1 MVHSYGLAS
10 SQLDRIKKAKLKLTI
25 CVDKVAA
32 SGGYMMACVGDKIIA
47 APFAIVG
54 SIGVVAQMPNFNKL
68 LKKHDIDFE
77 LLTAGEHKRTL
88 TLFGKNTDK
97 GREKFIEELNE
108 THELFK
114 EYVSKRRPNVD
125 INKIASGEIWFG
137 SRAKEL
143 SLVDEISTS
152 DEYICSCFNSAKVF
166 EIKFVRKQKLLQR
179 VVGSVE
185 ASITRIAEKLW
196 SRFTN
201 PNNMSIATGRPP
213 AVHGICGNFLF
224 DPDTGEEV
232 MLHDA
237 RFLRAPTLF
246 SKYYEAGSRVAVV
259 TAKDKLRALLG
270 DGLKFDEGRAICF
283 SSEKADQ
290 ATKGNNGIQNASD
303 WLGRPVPEVYSADLS
318 EFVLAAGVKILKE
331 WSPNVM
337 YLSTTDYIQH
347 KFSPNQKGAKDF
359 YSMADAYIGELDDL
373 GAALVVT
380 ADHGMKPKHNANGE
394 PSVVYVQDLLDQWLG
409 EAKARVILPITD
421 PYVVHHGAL
430 GSFATAYL
438 PAEVDITEIT
448 EKLSNIEGILLV
460 INKSE
465 AVKRFDLPPDRI
477 GDIVII
483 STENMTCLLYTSPS
497 PRDKRQSRMPSS
509 A

>member
-1 MVHSYGLAS
+1 MDFLIEYGMFLAKALTIIISVGVVLSMVVSTSKKTNRGDDNGEIEILPLNIDFEKTKNKLRIATVEESQKKIERKKIKKESENKNTLNLKSKRRVYVVNFEGNIAASAVDNLREEITAILSVANKKDEIVVKLESSGGMVHSYGLAS

-77 LLTAGEHKRTL
+77 LLTSGEHKRTL

-179 VVGSVE
+179 FGGSVE

-196 SRFTN
+196 SSFTN
-201 PNNMSIATGRPP
+201 PNN
-213 AVHGICGNFLF
+213 NF
-224 DPDTGEEV
+224 
-232 MLHDA
+232 
-237 RFLRAPTLF
+237 
-246 SKYYEAGSRVAVV
+246 
-259 TAKDKLRALLG
+259 
-270 DGLKFDEGRAICF
+270 
-283 SSEKADQ
+283 
-290 ATKGNNGIQNASD
+290 
-303 WLGRPVPEVYSADLS
+303 
-318 EFVLAAGVKILKE
+318 
-331 WSPNVM
+331 
-337 YLSTTDYIQH
+337 
-347 KFSPNQKGAKDF
+347 
-359 YSMADAYIGELDDL
+359 
-373 GAALVVT
+373 
-380 ADHGMKPKHNANGE
+380 
-394 PSVVYVQDLLDQWLG
+394 
-409 EAKARVILPITD
+409 
-421 PYVVHHGAL
+421 
-430 GSFATAYL
+430 
-438 PAEVDITEIT
+438 
-448 EKLSNIEGILLV
+448 
-460 INKSE
+460 
-465 AVKRFDLPPDRI
+465 
-477 GDIVII
+477 
-483 STENMTCLLYTSPS
+483 
-497 PRDKRQSRMPSS
+497 
-509 A
+509 

>member
-1 MVHSYGLAS
+1 MDFLIEYGMFLAKALTIIISIGAVLSMIVSASQKTNRGEDNGEIEILPLNIDFEKTKNKLRIATVEESEKKIERKKIKKESKNKNAFNPKSKRRVYVVNFEGNIAASAVDNLREEITAILSVANKKDEIVVRLESSGGMVHSYGLAS

-114 EYVSKRRPNVD
+114 EYVSKRRPNID

-152 DEYICSCFNSAKVF
+152 DEYICSFFNAAKVF

-179 VVGSVE
+179 VGGSVE
-185 ASITRIAEKLW
+185 ASITRVAEKLW

-201 PNNMSIATGRPP
+201 PNN
-213 AVHGICGNFLF
+213 NF
-224 DPDTGEEV
+224 
-232 MLHDA
+232 
-237 RFLRAPTLF
+237 
-246 SKYYEAGSRVAVV
+246 
-259 TAKDKLRALLG
+259 
-270 DGLKFDEGRAICF
+270 
-283 SSEKADQ
+283 
-290 ATKGNNGIQNASD
+290 
-303 WLGRPVPEVYSADLS
+303 
-318 EFVLAAGVKILKE
+318 
-331 WSPNVM
+331 
-337 YLSTTDYIQH
+337 
-347 KFSPNQKGAKDF
+347 
-359 YSMADAYIGELDDL
+359 
-373 GAALVVT
+373 
-380 ADHGMKPKHNANGE
+380 
-394 PSVVYVQDLLDQWLG
+394 
-409 EAKARVILPITD
+409 
-421 PYVVHHGAL
+421 
-430 GSFATAYL
+430 
-438 PAEVDITEIT
+438 
-448 EKLSNIEGILLV
+448 
-460 INKSE
+460 
-465 AVKRFDLPPDRI
+465 
-477 GDIVII
+477 
-483 STENMTCLLYTSPS
+483 
-497 PRDKRQSRMPSS
+497 
-509 A
+509 

>member
-179 VVGSVE
+179 VGGSVE
-185 ASITRIAEKLW
+185 ASITRIADKLW

-201 PNNMSIATGRPP
+201 PNN
-213 AVHGICGNFLF
+213 NF
-224 DPDTGEEV
+224 
-232 MLHDA
+232 
-237 RFLRAPTLF
+237 
-246 SKYYEAGSRVAVV
+246 
-259 TAKDKLRALLG
+259 
-270 DGLKFDEGRAICF
+270 
-283 SSEKADQ
+283 
-290 ATKGNNGIQNASD
+290 
-303 WLGRPVPEVYSADLS
+303 
-318 EFVLAAGVKILKE
+318 
-331 WSPNVM
+331 
-337 YLSTTDYIQH
+337 
-347 KFSPNQKGAKDF
+347 
-359 YSMADAYIGELDDL
+359 
-373 GAALVVT
+373 
-380 ADHGMKPKHNANGE
+380 
-394 PSVVYVQDLLDQWLG
+394 
-409 EAKARVILPITD
+409 
-421 PYVVHHGAL
+421 
-430 GSFATAYL
+430 
-438 PAEVDITEIT
+438 
-448 EKLSNIEGILLV
+448 
-460 INKSE
+460 
-465 AVKRFDLPPDRI
+465 
-477 GDIVII
+477 
-483 STENMTCLLYTSPS
+483 
-497 PRDKRQSRMPSS
+497 
-509 A
+509 

>member
-1 MVHSYGLAS
+1 MDFLIEYGMFLAKALTIIISIGAVLSMIVSASQRTNRGEDNGEIEILPLNIDFEKTKNKLRIATVEESEKKIERKKIKKESKNKNAFNPKSKRRVYVVNFEGNIAASAVDNLREEITAILSVANKKDEIVVRLESSGGMVHSYGLAS

-179 VVGSVE
+179 VGGSVE

-201 PNNMSIATGRPP
+201 PND
-213 AVHGICGNFLF
+213 NF
-224 DPDTGEEV
+224 
-232 MLHDA
+232 
-237 RFLRAPTLF
+237 
-246 SKYYEAGSRVAVV
+246 
-259 TAKDKLRALLG
+259 
-270 DGLKFDEGRAICF
+270 
-283 SSEKADQ
+283 
-290 ATKGNNGIQNASD
+290 
-303 WLGRPVPEVYSADLS
+303 
-318 EFVLAAGVKILKE
+318 
-331 WSPNVM
+331 
-337 YLSTTDYIQH
+337 
-347 KFSPNQKGAKDF
+347 
-359 YSMADAYIGELDDL
+359 
-373 GAALVVT
+373 
-380 ADHGMKPKHNANGE
+380 
-394 PSVVYVQDLLDQWLG
+394 
-409 EAKARVILPITD
+409 
-421 PYVVHHGAL
+421 
-430 GSFATAYL
+430 
-438 PAEVDITEIT
+438 
-448 EKLSNIEGILLV
+448 
-460 INKSE
+460 
-465 AVKRFDLPPDRI
+465 
-477 GDIVII
+477 
-483 STENMTCLLYTSPS
+483 
-497 PRDKRQSRMPSS
+497 
-509 A
+509 

>member
-1 MVHSYGLAS
+1 MDFLIEYGMFLAKALTIIISIGLVLSMVVSTSQKTNRGDDNGEIEILPLNIDFEKTKNKLRIATVEESEKKIERKKIKKESKNKNALNLKSKRRVYVVNFEGNIAASAVDNLREEITAILSVADKKDEIIVKLESSGGMVHSYGLAS

-179 VVGSVE
+179 VGGSVE

-201 PNNMSIATGRPP
+201 PNN
-213 AVHGICGNFLF
+213 NF
-224 DPDTGEEV
+224 
-232 MLHDA
+232 
-237 RFLRAPTLF
+237 
-246 SKYYEAGSRVAVV
+246 
-259 TAKDKLRALLG
+259 
-270 DGLKFDEGRAICF
+270 
-283 SSEKADQ
+283 
-290 ATKGNNGIQNASD
+290 
-303 WLGRPVPEVYSADLS
+303 
-318 EFVLAAGVKILKE
+318 
-331 WSPNVM
+331 
-337 YLSTTDYIQH
+337 
-347 KFSPNQKGAKDF
+347 
-359 YSMADAYIGELDDL
+359 
-373 GAALVVT
+373 
-380 ADHGMKPKHNANGE
+380 
-394 PSVVYVQDLLDQWLG
+394 
-409 EAKARVILPITD
+409 
-421 PYVVHHGAL
+421 
-430 GSFATAYL
+430 
-438 PAEVDITEIT
+438 
-448 EKLSNIEGILLV
+448 
-460 INKSE
+460 
-465 AVKRFDLPPDRI
+465 
-477 GDIVII
+477 
-483 STENMTCLLYTSPS
+483 
-497 PRDKRQSRMPSS
+497 
-509 A
+509 

>member
-1 MVHSYGLAS
+1 MDLLIEYGMFLAKALTIIISIGAVLSMVVSASQKTNRGEDNGEIEILPLNIDFEKTKNKLRIATVEESEKKIERKKIKKESKNKNAFNPKSKRRVYVVNFEGNIAASAVDNLREEITAILSVANRKDEIVVKLESSGGMVHSYGLAS

-179 VVGSVE
+179 VGGSVE

-201 PNNMSIATGRPP
+201 PNN
-213 AVHGICGNFLF
+213 NF
-224 DPDTGEEV
+224 
-232 MLHDA
+232 
-237 RFLRAPTLF
+237 
-246 SKYYEAGSRVAVV
+246 
-259 TAKDKLRALLG
+259 
-270 DGLKFDEGRAICF
+270 
-283 SSEKADQ
+283 
-290 ATKGNNGIQNASD
+290 
-303 WLGRPVPEVYSADLS
+303 
-318 EFVLAAGVKILKE
+318 
-331 WSPNVM
+331 
-337 YLSTTDYIQH
+337 
-347 KFSPNQKGAKDF
+347 
-359 YSMADAYIGELDDL
+359 
-373 GAALVVT
+373 
-380 ADHGMKPKHNANGE
+380 
-394 PSVVYVQDLLDQWLG
+394 
-409 EAKARVILPITD
+409 
-421 PYVVHHGAL
+421 
-430 GSFATAYL
+430 
-438 PAEVDITEIT
+438 
-448 EKLSNIEGILLV
+448 
-460 INKSE
+460 
-465 AVKRFDLPPDRI
+465 
-477 GDIVII
+477 
-483 STENMTCLLYTSPS
+483 
-497 PRDKRQSRMPSS
+497 
-509 A
+509 

>member
-1 MVHSYGLAS
+1 MDFLIEYGMFLAKALTIIISIGAVLSMVVSASKKTNRGDDNGEIEILPLNIDFEKTKNKLRIATVEESQKKIERKKIKKESENKNTLNLKSKRRVYVVNFEGNIAASAVDNLREEITAILSVANRKDEIVVKLESSGGMVHSYGLAS

-179 VVGSVE
+179 FGGSVE

-201 PNNMSIATGRPP
+201 LNN
-213 AVHGICGNFLF
+213 NF
-224 DPDTGEEV
+224 
-232 MLHDA
+232 
-237 RFLRAPTLF
+237 
-246 SKYYEAGSRVAVV
+246 
-259 TAKDKLRALLG
+259 
-270 DGLKFDEGRAICF
+270 
-283 SSEKADQ
+283 
-290 ATKGNNGIQNASD
+290 
-303 WLGRPVPEVYSADLS
+303 
-318 EFVLAAGVKILKE
+318 
-331 WSPNVM
+331 
-337 YLSTTDYIQH
+337 
-347 KFSPNQKGAKDF
+347 
-359 YSMADAYIGELDDL
+359 
-373 GAALVVT
+373 
-380 ADHGMKPKHNANGE
+380 
-394 PSVVYVQDLLDQWLG
+394 
-409 EAKARVILPITD
+409 
-421 PYVVHHGAL
+421 
-430 GSFATAYL
+430 
-438 PAEVDITEIT
+438 
-448 EKLSNIEGILLV
+448 
-460 INKSE
+460 
-465 AVKRFDLPPDRI
+465 
-477 GDIVII
+477 
-483 STENMTCLLYTSPS
+483 
-497 PRDKRQSRMPSS
+497 
-509 A
+509 

>member
-1 MVHSYGLAS
+1 MDFLIEYGMFLAKALTIIISIGAVLSMVVSASQKTNRGEDNGEIEILPLNIDFEKTKNKLRIATVEQSEKKIERKKIKKESKNKNALNLKSKRRVYVVNFEGNIAASAVDNLREEITAILSVANKKDEIVVRLESSGGMVHSYGLAS

-179 VVGSVE
+179 VGGSVE

-201 PNNMSIATGRPP
+201 PNN
-213 AVHGICGNFLF
+213 NF
-224 DPDTGEEV
+224 
-232 MLHDA
+232 
-237 RFLRAPTLF
+237 
-246 SKYYEAGSRVAVV
+246 
-259 TAKDKLRALLG
+259 
-270 DGLKFDEGRAICF
+270 
-283 SSEKADQ
+283 
-290 ATKGNNGIQNASD
+290 
-303 WLGRPVPEVYSADLS
+303 
-318 EFVLAAGVKILKE
+318 
-331 WSPNVM
+331 
-337 YLSTTDYIQH
+337 
-347 KFSPNQKGAKDF
+347 
-359 YSMADAYIGELDDL
+359 
-373 GAALVVT
+373 
-380 ADHGMKPKHNANGE
+380 
-394 PSVVYVQDLLDQWLG
+394 
-409 EAKARVILPITD
+409 
-421 PYVVHHGAL
+421 
-430 GSFATAYL
+430 
-438 PAEVDITEIT
+438 
-448 EKLSNIEGILLV
+448 
-460 INKSE
+460 
-465 AVKRFDLPPDRI
+465 
-477 GDIVII
+477 
-483 STENMTCLLYTSPS
+483 
-497 PRDKRQSRMPSS
+497 
-509 A
+509 

>member
-1 MVHSYGLAS
+1 MNFLIEYGMFLAKALTIIISIGAVLSMVVSASQKTNRGEDNGEIEILPLNIDFEKTKNKLRIATVEESEKKIERKKIKKESKNKNAFNPKSKRRVYVVNFEGNIAASAVDNLREEITAILSVANRKDEIVVKLESSGGMVHSYGLAS

-179 VVGSVE
+179 VGGSVE

-201 PNNMSIATGRPP
+201 PNN
-213 AVHGICGNFLF
+213 NF
-224 DPDTGEEV
+224 
-232 MLHDA
+232 
-237 RFLRAPTLF
+237 
-246 SKYYEAGSRVAVV
+246 
-259 TAKDKLRALLG
+259 
-270 DGLKFDEGRAICF
+270 
-283 SSEKADQ
+283 
-290 ATKGNNGIQNASD
+290 
-303 WLGRPVPEVYSADLS
+303 
-318 EFVLAAGVKILKE
+318 
-331 WSPNVM
+331 
-337 YLSTTDYIQH
+337 
-347 KFSPNQKGAKDF
+347 
-359 YSMADAYIGELDDL
+359 
-373 GAALVVT
+373 
-380 ADHGMKPKHNANGE
+380 
-394 PSVVYVQDLLDQWLG
+394 
-409 EAKARVILPITD
+409 
-421 PYVVHHGAL
+421 
-430 GSFATAYL
+430 
-438 PAEVDITEIT
+438 
-448 EKLSNIEGILLV
+448 
-460 INKSE
+460 
-465 AVKRFDLPPDRI
+465 
-477 GDIVII
+477 
-483 STENMTCLLYTSPS
+483 
-497 PRDKRQSRMPSS
+497 
-509 A
+509 

>member
-1 MVHSYGLAS
+1 MDFLIEYGMFLAKALTIIISTGAVLSMVVSASQKTNRGEDNGEIEILPLNIDFEKTKNKLRIATVEESEKKIERKKIKKEFKNKNAFNPKSKRRVYVVNFEGNIAASAVDNLREEITAILSVANKKDEIVVRLESSGGMVHSYGLAS

-152 DEYICSCFNSAKVF
+152 DEYICSRFNSAKVF

-179 VVGSVE
+179 VGGSVE

-201 PNNMSIATGRPP
+201 PNN
-213 AVHGICGNFLF
+213 NF
-224 DPDTGEEV
+224 
-232 MLHDA
+232 
-237 RFLRAPTLF
+237 
-246 SKYYEAGSRVAVV
+246 
-259 TAKDKLRALLG
+259 
-270 DGLKFDEGRAICF
+270 
-283 SSEKADQ
+283 
-290 ATKGNNGIQNASD
+290 
-303 WLGRPVPEVYSADLS
+303 
-318 EFVLAAGVKILKE
+318 
-331 WSPNVM
+331 
-337 YLSTTDYIQH
+337 
-347 KFSPNQKGAKDF
+347 
-359 YSMADAYIGELDDL
+359 
-373 GAALVVT
+373 
-380 ADHGMKPKHNANGE
+380 
-394 PSVVYVQDLLDQWLG
+394 
-409 EAKARVILPITD
+409 
-421 PYVVHHGAL
+421 
-430 GSFATAYL
+430 
-438 PAEVDITEIT
+438 
-448 EKLSNIEGILLV
+448 
-460 INKSE
+460 
-465 AVKRFDLPPDRI
+465 
-477 GDIVII
+477 
-483 STENMTCLLYTSPS
+483 
-497 PRDKRQSRMPSS
+497 
-509 A
+509 

>member
-1 MVHSYGLAS
+1 MDFLIEYGMFLAKALTIIISVGVVLSMVVSTSKKTNRGDDNGEIEILPLNIDFEKTKNKLRIATVEESEKKIERKKIKKESKNKNALNLKSKRRVYVVNFEGNIAASAVDNLREEITAILSVANKKDEIVVKLESSGGMVHSYGLAS

-179 VVGSVE
+179 VGGSVE

-201 PNNMSIATGRPP
+201 PNN
-213 AVHGICGNFLF
+213 NF
-224 DPDTGEEV
+224 
-232 MLHDA
+232 
-237 RFLRAPTLF
+237 
-246 SKYYEAGSRVAVV
+246 
-259 TAKDKLRALLG
+259 
-270 DGLKFDEGRAICF
+270 
-283 SSEKADQ
+283 
-290 ATKGNNGIQNASD
+290 
-303 WLGRPVPEVYSADLS
+303 
-318 EFVLAAGVKILKE
+318 
-331 WSPNVM
+331 
-337 YLSTTDYIQH
+337 
-347 KFSPNQKGAKDF
+347 
-359 YSMADAYIGELDDL
+359 
-373 GAALVVT
+373 
-380 ADHGMKPKHNANGE
+380 
-394 PSVVYVQDLLDQWLG
+394 
-409 EAKARVILPITD
+409 
-421 PYVVHHGAL
+421 
-430 GSFATAYL
+430 
-438 PAEVDITEIT
+438 
-448 EKLSNIEGILLV
+448 
-460 INKSE
+460 
-465 AVKRFDLPPDRI
+465 
-477 GDIVII
+477 
-483 STENMTCLLYTSPS
+483 
-497 PRDKRQSRMPSS
+497 
-509 A
+509 

>member
-1 MVHSYGLAS
+1 MDFLIEYGMFLAKALTIIISIGTVLSMVVSASQKTNRGDDNGEIEILPLNIDFEKTKNKLRIATVEESEKKIERKKIKKESKNKNAFNPKNKRKVYVVNFEGNIAASAVDNLREEITAILSVANKKDEIVVKLESSGGMVHSYGLAS

-54 SIGVVAQMPNFNKL
+54 SIGVVAQMPDFNKL

-179 VVGSVE
+179 VGGSVE

-201 PNNMSIATGRPP
+201 PNN
-213 AVHGICGNFLF
+213 NF
-224 DPDTGEEV
+224 
-232 MLHDA
+232 
-237 RFLRAPTLF
+237 
-246 SKYYEAGSRVAVV
+246 
-259 TAKDKLRALLG
+259 
-270 DGLKFDEGRAICF
+270 
-283 SSEKADQ
+283 
-290 ATKGNNGIQNASD
+290 
-303 WLGRPVPEVYSADLS
+303 
-318 EFVLAAGVKILKE
+318 
-331 WSPNVM
+331 
-337 YLSTTDYIQH
+337 
-347 KFSPNQKGAKDF
+347 
-359 YSMADAYIGELDDL
+359 
-373 GAALVVT
+373 
-380 ADHGMKPKHNANGE
+380 
-394 PSVVYVQDLLDQWLG
+394 
-409 EAKARVILPITD
+409 
-421 PYVVHHGAL
+421 
-430 GSFATAYL
+430 
-438 PAEVDITEIT
+438 
-448 EKLSNIEGILLV
+448 
-460 INKSE
+460 
-465 AVKRFDLPPDRI
+465 
-477 GDIVII
+477 
-483 STENMTCLLYTSPS
+483 
-497 PRDKRQSRMPSS
+497 
-509 A
+509 

>member
-1 MVHSYGLAS
+1 MDFLIEYGMFLAKALTIIISIGLVLSMVVSTSQKTNRGDDNGEIEILPLNIDFEKTKNKLRIATVEESEKKIERKKIKKESKNKNALNLKSKRRVYVVNFEGNIAASAVDNLREEITAILSVANRKDEIVVKLESSGGMVHSYGLAS

-179 VVGSVE
+179 IGGSVE
-185 ASITRIAEKLW
+185 ASITRIADKLW

-201 PNNMSIATGRPP
+201 PNN
-213 AVHGICGNFLF
+213 NF
-224 DPDTGEEV
+224 
-232 MLHDA
+232 
-237 RFLRAPTLF
+237 
-246 SKYYEAGSRVAVV
+246 
-259 TAKDKLRALLG
+259 
-270 DGLKFDEGRAICF
+270 
-283 SSEKADQ
+283 
-290 ATKGNNGIQNASD
+290 
-303 WLGRPVPEVYSADLS
+303 
-318 EFVLAAGVKILKE
+318 
-331 WSPNVM
+331 
-337 YLSTTDYIQH
+337 
-347 KFSPNQKGAKDF
+347 
-359 YSMADAYIGELDDL
+359 
-373 GAALVVT
+373 
-380 ADHGMKPKHNANGE
+380 
-394 PSVVYVQDLLDQWLG
+394 
-409 EAKARVILPITD
+409 
-421 PYVVHHGAL
+421 
-430 GSFATAYL
+430 
-438 PAEVDITEIT
+438 
-448 EKLSNIEGILLV
+448 
-460 INKSE
+460 
-465 AVKRFDLPPDRI
+465 
-477 GDIVII
+477 
-483 STENMTCLLYTSPS
+483 
-497 PRDKRQSRMPSS
+497 
-509 A
+509 

>member
-1 MVHSYGLAS
+1 MDFLIEYGMFLAKALTIIISIGAVLSMIVSASQKTNRGEDNGEIEILPLNIDFEKTKNKLRIATVEESEKKIERKKIKKEFKNKNAFNPKSKRRVYVVNFEGNIAASAVDNLREEITAILSVANKKDEIVVKLESSGGMVHSYGLAS

-179 VVGSVE
+179 VGGSVE

-201 PNNMSIATGRPP
+201 PNN
-213 AVHGICGNFLF
+213 NF
-224 DPDTGEEV
+224 
-232 MLHDA
+232 
-237 RFLRAPTLF
+237 
-246 SKYYEAGSRVAVV
+246 
-259 TAKDKLRALLG
+259 
-270 DGLKFDEGRAICF
+270 
-283 SSEKADQ
+283 
-290 ATKGNNGIQNASD
+290 
-303 WLGRPVPEVYSADLS
+303 
-318 EFVLAAGVKILKE
+318 
-331 WSPNVM
+331 
-337 YLSTTDYIQH
+337 
-347 KFSPNQKGAKDF
+347 
-359 YSMADAYIGELDDL
+359 
-373 GAALVVT
+373 
-380 ADHGMKPKHNANGE
+380 
-394 PSVVYVQDLLDQWLG
+394 
-409 EAKARVILPITD
+409 
-421 PYVVHHGAL
+421 
-430 GSFATAYL
+430 
-438 PAEVDITEIT
+438 
-448 EKLSNIEGILLV
+448 
-460 INKSE
+460 
-465 AVKRFDLPPDRI
+465 
-477 GDIVII
+477 
-483 STENMTCLLYTSPS
+483 
-497 PRDKRQSRMPSS
+497 
-509 A
+509 

>member
-1 MVHSYGLAS
+1 MDFLIEYGMFLAKALTIIISTGAVLSIVVSASQKTNRGEDNGEIEILPLNIDFEKTKNKLRIATVEESEKKIERKKIKKESKNKNAFNPKSKRRVYVVNFEGNIAASAVNNLREEITAILSVANKKDEIVVRLESSGGMVHSYGLAS

-179 VVGSVE
+179 VGGSVE

-201 PNNMSIATGRPP
+201 PNN
-213 AVHGICGNFLF
+213 NF
-224 DPDTGEEV
+224 
-232 MLHDA
+232 
-237 RFLRAPTLF
+237 
-246 SKYYEAGSRVAVV
+246 
-259 TAKDKLRALLG
+259 
-270 DGLKFDEGRAICF
+270 
-283 SSEKADQ
+283 
-290 ATKGNNGIQNASD
+290 
-303 WLGRPVPEVYSADLS
+303 
-318 EFVLAAGVKILKE
+318 
-331 WSPNVM
+331 
-337 YLSTTDYIQH
+337 
-347 KFSPNQKGAKDF
+347 
-359 YSMADAYIGELDDL
+359 
-373 GAALVVT
+373 
-380 ADHGMKPKHNANGE
+380 
-394 PSVVYVQDLLDQWLG
+394 
-409 EAKARVILPITD
+409 
-421 PYVVHHGAL
+421 
-430 GSFATAYL
+430 
-438 PAEVDITEIT
+438 
-448 EKLSNIEGILLV
+448 
-460 INKSE
+460 
-465 AVKRFDLPPDRI
+465 
-477 GDIVII
+477 
-483 STENMTCLLYTSPS
+483 
-497 PRDKRQSRMPSS
+497 
-509 A
+509 

>member
-1 MVHSYGLAS
+1 MDFLIEYGMFLAKALTIIISIGLVLSMVVSTSQKTNRGDDNGEIEILPLNIDFEKTKNKLRIATVEESEKKIERKKIKKESKNKNALNLKSKRRVYVVNFEGNIAASAVDNLREEITAILSVADKKDEIIVKLESSGGMVHSYGLAS

-179 VVGSVE
+179 VGGSVE
-185 ASITRIAEKLW
+185 ASITRIADKLW

-201 PNNMSIATGRPP
+201 PNN
-213 AVHGICGNFLF
+213 NF
-224 DPDTGEEV
+224 
-232 MLHDA
+232 
-237 RFLRAPTLF
+237 
-246 SKYYEAGSRVAVV
+246 
-259 TAKDKLRALLG
+259 
-270 DGLKFDEGRAICF
+270 
-283 SSEKADQ
+283 
-290 ATKGNNGIQNASD
+290 
-303 WLGRPVPEVYSADLS
+303 
-318 EFVLAAGVKILKE
+318 
-331 WSPNVM
+331 
-337 YLSTTDYIQH
+337 
-347 KFSPNQKGAKDF
+347 
-359 YSMADAYIGELDDL
+359 
-373 GAALVVT
+373 
-380 ADHGMKPKHNANGE
+380 
-394 PSVVYVQDLLDQWLG
+394 
-409 EAKARVILPITD
+409 
-421 PYVVHHGAL
+421 
-430 GSFATAYL
+430 
-438 PAEVDITEIT
+438 
-448 EKLSNIEGILLV
+448 
-460 INKSE
+460 
-465 AVKRFDLPPDRI
+465 
-477 GDIVII
+477 
-483 STENMTCLLYTSPS
+483 
-497 PRDKRQSRMPSS
+497 
-509 A
+509 

>member
-1 MVHSYGLAS
+1 MDFLIEYGMFLAKALTIIISIGLVLSMVVSTSQKTNRGDDNGEIEILPLNIDFEKTKNKLRIATVEESEKKIERKKIKKESKNKNALNLKSKRRVYVVNFEGNIAASAVDNLREEITAILSVANKKDEIVVRLESSGGMVHSYGLAS

-179 VVGSVE
+179 VGGSVE
-185 ASITRIAEKLW
+185 ASITRIADKLW

-201 PNNMSIATGRPP
+201 PNN
-213 AVHGICGNFLF
+213 NF
-224 DPDTGEEV
+224 
-232 MLHDA
+232 
-237 RFLRAPTLF
+237 
-246 SKYYEAGSRVAVV
+246 
-259 TAKDKLRALLG
+259 
-270 DGLKFDEGRAICF
+270 
-283 SSEKADQ
+283 
-290 ATKGNNGIQNASD
+290 
-303 WLGRPVPEVYSADLS
+303 
-318 EFVLAAGVKILKE
+318 
-331 WSPNVM
+331 
-337 YLSTTDYIQH
+337 
-347 KFSPNQKGAKDF
+347 
-359 YSMADAYIGELDDL
+359 
-373 GAALVVT
+373 
-380 ADHGMKPKHNANGE
+380 
-394 PSVVYVQDLLDQWLG
+394 
-409 EAKARVILPITD
+409 
-421 PYVVHHGAL
+421 
-430 GSFATAYL
+430 
-438 PAEVDITEIT
+438 
-448 EKLSNIEGILLV
+448 
-460 INKSE
+460 
-465 AVKRFDLPPDRI
+465 
-477 GDIVII
+477 
-483 STENMTCLLYTSPS
+483 
-497 PRDKRQSRMPSS
+497 
-509 A
+509 

>member
-1 MVHSYGLAS
+1 MDFLIEYGMFLAKALTIIISIGAVLSMIVSASQRTNRGEDNGEIEILPLNIDFEKTKNKLRIATVEESEKKIERKKIKKESKNKNAFNPKSKRRVYVVNFEGNIAASAVDNLREEITAILSVANKKDEIVVRLESSGGMVHSYGLAS

-179 VVGSVE
+179 VGGSVE

-201 PNNMSIATGRPP
+201 PNN
-213 AVHGICGNFLF
+213 NF
-224 DPDTGEEV
+224 
-232 MLHDA
+232 
-237 RFLRAPTLF
+237 
-246 SKYYEAGSRVAVV
+246 
-259 TAKDKLRALLG
+259 
-270 DGLKFDEGRAICF
+270 
-283 SSEKADQ
+283 
-290 ATKGNNGIQNASD
+290 
-303 WLGRPVPEVYSADLS
+303 
-318 EFVLAAGVKILKE
+318 
-331 WSPNVM
+331 
-337 YLSTTDYIQH
+337 
-347 KFSPNQKGAKDF
+347 
-359 YSMADAYIGELDDL
+359 
-373 GAALVVT
+373 
-380 ADHGMKPKHNANGE
+380 
-394 PSVVYVQDLLDQWLG
+394 
-409 EAKARVILPITD
+409 
-421 PYVVHHGAL
+421 
-430 GSFATAYL
+430 
-438 PAEVDITEIT
+438 
-448 EKLSNIEGILLV
+448 
-460 INKSE
+460 
-465 AVKRFDLPPDRI
+465 
-477 GDIVII
+477 
-483 STENMTCLLYTSPS
+483 
-497 PRDKRQSRMPSS
+497 
-509 A
+509 